1 MKSNCES
8 LYGDIYDLKMGT
20 CVLHRASPAVL
31 SMLPCKNISHP
42 SLVIYFFA
50 TPFLKTKSGT
60 ANWWESTDNKPPERG
75 SSSQII
81 FVTLFSGRC
90 KALLCL
96 LPASAKNEKMQGQKH
111 CA

>member
-1 MKSNCES
+1 
-8 LYGDIYDLKMGT
+8 
-20 CVLHRASPAVL
+20 
-31 SMLPCKNISHP
+31 MLPCKNISHP
-42 SLVIYFFA
+42 SSVIYFFA

-96 LPASAKNEKMQGQKH
+96 LLASAKNEKMQGQKH
-111 CA
+111 FA